1 MKLHQLLIVKM
12 KKLFKKHWIESWR
25 VEQQSLSHTESI
37 LSKIVTKLM
46 CFKEEELLKVESTI
60 SWLKEKVTSTIWK
73 EVLNSYDFK
82 LIFVFSY
89 SVFFLFLRNKK
100 QIK

>member
-1 MKLHQLLIVKM
+1 
-12 KKLFKKHWIESWR
+12 
-25 VEQQSLSHTESI
+25 
-37 LSKIVTKLM
+37 M

-60 SWLKEKVTSTIWK
+60 NWLKEKVTSTIWR

-82 LIFVFSY
+82 LIFNFSY